1 MMEAQKTVLDNEQSK
16 NKEKGRIL
24 LLIGIL
30 LIASNLRAPLTSVGS
45 LVPAIRDSLEVS
57 NVVVGFITTLPLL
70 AFALVSPFSPKV
82 AHRIGMERTIF
93 LSMIVLLTGIITRSV
108 TGVGTLFIGTA
119 LIGIAISFGNVLLPS
134 FVKTGFPFKIGL
146 ITGLYSV
153 FMNIFGALASGIS
166 VPLSNVGNLGWPG
179 ALGAWA
185 LLVIIALFFW
195 FPKLKT
201 SKDSPKFNQS
211 NNRKRTN
218 MWASFTAWQVTIFM
232 GFQSL
237 MYYTMLTWLPDIIL
251 NNGYSLNEAGWM
263 LSLMLFSA
271 IPLTFIMPIIAD
283 KMNNQQLLGAF
294 TGVIFLLG
302 VIGLLT
308 GHPSLII
315 ISAILLGVGCGS
327 GFSLSLMFFTLRTK
341 DGYDASELSGM
352 AQSFGY
358 SLAAIGPVL
367 FGGVHDF
374 TGSWTAPLYM
384 LVLVSIILLIT
395 GWLGGRKAIIA
406 SADEL

>member
-1 MMEAQKTVLDNEQSK
+1 MEAQKTVLDNEQSQK
-16 NKEKGRIL
+16 NKEMSRIL

-45 LVPAIRDSLEVS
+45 LVPTIRDSLEVS
-57 NVVVGFITTLPLL
+57 NITVGFITTLPLL

-82 AHRIGMERTIF
+82 AHRIGMEKTIF
-93 LSMIVLLTGIITRSV
+93 LSMIVLLIGIMMRSV

-153 FMNIFGALASGIS
+153 FMNIFGALASGLS
-166 VPLSNVGNLGWPG
+166 VPLSNIGNLGWQG

-185 LLVIIALFFW
+185 ILVIIALLFW
-195 FPKLKT
+195 FPKPNNL
-201 SKDSPKFNQS
+201 SNSPMQNKG
-211 NNRKRTN
+211 NNRKKTN
-218 MWASFTAWQVTIFM
+218 MWTSFTAWQVTIFM

-251 NNGYSLNEAGWM
+251 FNGYSLNEAGWM

-283 KMNNQQLLGAF
+283 KMNNQQLLGAI

-302 VIGLLT
+302 VVGLLN
-308 GHPSLII
+308 GNPSLII

-358 SLAAIGPVL
+358 SLAALGPVL
-367 FGGVHDF
+367 FGAIHDL

-384 LVLVSIILLIT
+384 LVFVSIILLIA
-395 GWLGGRKAIIA
+395 GWLGGRKVIIN
-406 SADEL
+406 E

>member
-1 MMEAQKTVLDNEQSK
+1 MEK
-16 NKEKGRIL
+16 
-24 LLIGIL
+24 
-30 LIASNLRAPLTSVGS
+30 
-45 LVPAIRDSLEVS
+45 
-57 NVVVGFITTLPLL
+57 
-70 AFALVSPFSPKV
+70 
-82 AHRIGMERTIF
+82 TIF
-93 LSMIVLLTGIITRSV
+93 LSMIVLLIGIMLRSV
-108 TGVGTLFIGTA
+108 TGVSTLFIGTA

-153 FMNIFGALASGIS
+153 FMNIFGALASGLS
-166 VPLSNVGNLGWPG
+166 VPLSNVGNLGWQG
-179 ALGAWA
+179 ALGIWA
-185 LLVIIALFFW
+185 ILVMIALFFW
-195 FPKLKT
+195 FPKPKAST
-201 SKDSPKFNQS
+201 GSPKFNQS
-211 NNRKRTN
+211 NNNRKTN

-251 NNGYSLNEAGWM
+251 FNGYSLNEAGWM

-283 KMNNQQLLGAF
+283 KMNNQKLLGAF

-302 VIGLLT
+302 VVGLLN
-308 GHPSLII
+308 GNPSLII

-352 AQSFGY
+352 AQSIGY
-358 SLAAIGPVL
+358 SLAALGPVL
-367 FGGVHDF
+367 FGGIHDL

-384 LVLVSIILLIT
+384 LVLVSIILLIA
-395 GWLGGRKAIIA
+395 GWLGGRKVIIN
-406 SADEL
+406 E

>member
-1 MMEAQKTVLDNEQSK
+1 MEAQKTVLDNEQSQ
-16 NKEKGRIL
+16 NKEKSRIL

-82 AHRIGMERTIF
+82 AHRFGMEKTIF
-93 LSMIVLLTGIITRSV
+93 LSMIVLLIGIMLRSV
-108 TGVGTLFIGTA
+108 TGVSTLFIGTA

-153 FMNIFGALASGIS
+153 FMNIFGALASGLS
-166 VPLSNVGNLGWPG
+166 VPLSNVGNLGWQG
-179 ALGAWA
+179 ALGIWA
-185 LLVIIALFFW
+185 ILVMIALFFW
-195 FPKLKT
+195 FPKPKAST
-201 SKDSPKFNQS
+201 GSPKFNQS
-211 NNRKRTN
+211 NNNRKTN

-251 NNGYSLNEAGWM
+251 FNGYSLNEAGWM

-283 KMNNQQLLGAF
+283 KMNNQKLLGAF

-302 VIGLLT
+302 VVGLLN
-308 GHPSLII
+308 GNPSFII

-358 SLAAIGPVL
+358 SLAALGPVL
-367 FGGVHDF
+367 FGGIHDL

-384 LVLVSIILLIT
+384 LVFVSIILLIA
-395 GWLGGRKAIIA
+395 GWLGGRKIIIN
-406 SADEL
+406 E